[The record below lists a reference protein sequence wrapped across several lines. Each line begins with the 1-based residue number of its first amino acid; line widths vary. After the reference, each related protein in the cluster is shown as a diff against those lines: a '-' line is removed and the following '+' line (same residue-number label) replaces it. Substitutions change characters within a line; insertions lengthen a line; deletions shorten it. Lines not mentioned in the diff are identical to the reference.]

1 MDISTTTEVIDMRLI
16 ETIFALIGVCATV
29 TVVFFYVGYTI
40 YNPPCSSPLAVFV
53 RVCK

>member
-1 MDISTTTEVIDMRLI
+1 MRLI

-29 TVVFFYVGYTI
+29 TVTFFYVGYTL
-40 YNPPCSSPLAVFV
+40 YNPPCNSPLAIFA

>member
-1 MDISTTTEVIDMRLI
+1 MRMI

-29 TVVFFYVGYTI
+29 TVVFFYDGYTI
-40 YNPPCSSPLAVFV
+40 YNPLCSSPLAVFA

>member
-1 MDISTTTEVIDMRLI
+1 MGISTTTEAIDMRLI

-29 TVVFFYVGYTI
+29 TVMFFYVGYTL
-40 YNPPCSSPLAVFV
+40 YNPPCNSPLAIFA

>member
-1 MDISTTTEVIDMRLI
+1 MGISTTTEAIDMRMI
-16 ETIFALIGVCATV
+16 ETIFALIGLCATV

>member
-1 MDISTTTEVIDMRLI
+1 MGIPTTTKVIDMRLI

-29 TVVFFYVGYTI
+29 TVVFFYIGYTI
-40 YNPPCSSPLAVFV
+40 YNPPCSNPLAVFA